1 MAVKDD
7 LKEAVEGLKQEV
19 KELKE
24 KVKDL
29 IPFGK
34 KERELALPAN
44 RASEDEH
51 PVLALQRATNQ
62 LFNQFFSDF
71 GWPAL
76 EGRNSLGFSS
86 GLAGVGRLSLDIKET
101 GDSLV
106 VKADLPGLEKED
118 IEVTLLGGRLNIK
131 GEKKQE
137 QERKE
142 EGYYRMERTYGVF
155 QRSLLLPCE
164 VVPDQV
170 KATYKKGV
178 LTIKLAKSEAARA
191 AGGRIP
197 VLSG

>member
-7 LKEAVEGLKQEV
+7 LKEAVEGLKHEV
-19 KELKE
+19 KELKD
-24 KVKDL
+24 KVKYL

-34 KERELALPAN
+34 KESELPLPVNQA
-44 RASEDEH
+44 AEDEH

-62 LFNQFFSDF
+62 LFDRFFSDF
-71 GWPAL
+71 GWP
-76 EGRNSLGFSS
+76 EMQGRNYPAFSS

-106 VKADLPGLEKED
+106 VTADLPGLDKDE
-118 IEVTLLGGRLNIK
+118 IEVSLLDGRLSIK

-137 QERKE
+137 DERKE
-142 EGYYRMERTYGVF
+142 EGYYRMERSYGFF

-164 VVPDQV
+164 VVPDKV

-178 LTIKLAKSEAARA
+178 LTIKLAKSEAAKSR
-191 AGGRIP
+191 GSKIP